1 MIEFQK
7 YFAYGSNMHPARLEK
22 RIGPCDIISVA
33 RLQRAELRFHKI
45 GLDRSGKC
53 DIVFQQN
60 YSMEVWG
67 VVYQISERQKS
78 RLDQYESLGQGYQ
91 ILNTE
96 VLTQQNQS
104 MNVFTYQAMPQYIDH
119 SLKPFDWYHE
129 LVMLGAQFHKFPVSY
144 LDELQQ
150 VPFLPDSDQ
159 KSVSKHQNLLNTIR
173 KKQQSNFDENDQI
186 LNYEDQTQ

>member
-60 YSMEVWG
+60 YSTEVWG

-96 VLTQQNQS
+96 VLTQQNQTI
-104 MNVFTYQAMPQYIDH
+104 NVFTYQSMPHYVDP

-129 LVMLGAQFHKFPVSY
+129 LVMLGAQFHEFPLTY
-144 LDELQQ
+144 IDQLQQ
-150 VPFLPDSDQ
+150 ISIIPDSD
-159 KSVSKHQNLLNTIR
+159 KKRVSDHQGLLNSIR
-173 KKQQSNFDENDQI
+173 EA
-186 LNYEDQTQ
+186 